1 MKLEKDDYMNIAIA
15 IIKKGEYDGTVE
27 YEKGEET
34 LFVDYSLRLY
44 GDFNEDSQWECN
56 DFYVNIGEVTCCTK
70 DEDNLEHDFD
80 ENKLHYEEADFYNF
94 GYNF

>member
-1 MKLEKDDYMNIAIA
+1 
-15 IIKKGEYDGTVE
+15 VE

-34 LFVDYSLRLY
+34 LFVDYSLNLN

-56 DFYVNIGEVTCCTK
+56 DFYVTIGEVTCCTK

-80 ENKLHYEEADFYNF
+80 KDKLHFEEADFYNF